1 MARQRGTDA
10 GLTAMTINES
20 VLYQPDEKPSHPASL
35 LHGFQNVMP
44 RMAAMAAVT
53 AIVATAGGQSDEYLT
68 WIFFG
73 VFIVCGLGHILQT
86 FRVWRFGSG
95 YSLSVASGTVFIA
108 VCIAAL
114 LEGGP
119 AMLSTLIVISSLI
132 QFAFIWRLSLLRR
145 IITPMVTGTVL
156 MLLSAVVIS
165 VVMGRLSDIPEGA
178 PIEAAVIVAGATFA
192 ILLGMR
198 LFAPSRWQQWAP
210 VVAILS
216 GCAIAVPFGLL
227 DLQSVRQ
234 AAWVGMPTNA
244 WPGFDLSFGAKF
256 WALLPGFVIVNLA
269 NTITTISETVTIQ
282 QIAWRRPRATD
293 FRVVQGAQNLVVLTN
308 LLAACIGALPNR
320 LGAGNSA
327 RGLLTGVYARR
338 MGVYA
343 GIILIVV
350 AFLPKVMALI
360 AAIPRPILTA
370 YIAFLVALLFTQ
382 GMRMVVQDEFNVKKA
397 SIVGVSFW
405 LGMSFQ
411 NGLIFP
417 DLLSGTLGTLL
428 GSGITTG
435 AVCVILLSLLL
446 DASSPKRKRLNTEM
460 SMSSLPQI
468 DAFLQD
474 VGQGEGWDEE
484 SVGRLR
490 SAGEETLSSMI
501 SQGGA
506 GETGSKQ
513 RLTVSARRVD
523 EAIEFE
529 FLAASEGADN
539 LEDRIAYLSDEPE
552 LRDDWDVSF
561 RLLRHYASSVEHR
574 KYHDIDIITVRVD
587 GTSG

>member
-1 MARQRGTDA
+1 MA
-10 GLTAMTINES
+10 MNEN

-35 LHGFQNVMP
+35 LHGFQNVMT

-53 AIVATAGGQSDEYLT
+53 AIVATAGGQSEEYLT

-86 FRVWRFGSG
+86 FRFWRFGSG

-108 VCIAAL
+108 VCIVAL

-119 AMLSTLIVISSLI
+119 ALLSTLIVVSSLI

-156 MLLSAVVIS
+156 MVLSAVVIL

-178 PIEAAVIVAGATFA
+178 PLEAAAIVAGATFA

-210 VVAILS
+210 VIAILS
-216 GCAIAVPFGLL
+216 GCAIAVPLGLL
-227 DLQSVRQ
+227 DFQAVRQ

-269 NTITTISETVTIQ
+269 NTITTISETVVIQ
-282 QIAWRRPRATD
+282 QLAWRRPRATD

-327 RGLLTGVYARR
+327 RGLITGVYARR

-343 GIILIVV
+343 GIILIAV
-350 AFLPKVMALI
+350 AFLPKLMALI

-370 YIAFLVALLFTQ
+370 YIAFLVSLLFTQ
-382 GMRMVVQDEFNVKKA
+382 GMRMVVQDDFNAKKA
-397 SIVGVSFW
+397 SIVGVSLW
-405 LGMSFQ
+405 LGLSFQ

-417 DLLSGTLGTLL
+417 DLLSGALGTFL

-446 DASSPKRKRLNTEM
+446 DASSPKRKRLNTDM
-460 SMSSLPQI
+460 SLSSLPQI

-474 VGQGEGWDEE
+474 MGNSEGWDEE

-501 SQGGA
+501 SQGGDES
-506 GETGSKQ
+506 GRKQ

-523 EAIEFE
+523 EEIEME

-539 LEDRIAYLSDEPE
+539 LEDRIAYLSDEPQ

-587 GTSG
+587 SASR